1 MDHCTIIMSAKS
13 SSVLMSV
20 KVRKKIVVVVVL
32 DEDMKDEGRTRI
44 NKGR

>member
-13 SSVLMSV
+13 SSELMSV

>member
-1 MDHCTIIMSAKS
+1 MDHCTIIMSTKS
-13 SSVLMSV
+13 SSILMSV